1 MVYRRVVDTLVDQCR
16 GAVGP
21 ARVRAGVWNENATA
35 AAVAED
41 PSWREQHEINVLLA
55 RLSDHDRE
63 VLAGMLQSSFEG
75 GIHDTLVTLHDAEVE
90 PFDSGYEGSPFHD
103 FVGRL
108 TGWQWPEGD
117 PGP

>member
-1 MVYRRVVDTLVDQCR
+1 M
-16 GAVGP
+16 
-21 ARVRAGVWNENATA
+21 
-35 AAVAED
+35 
-41 PSWREQHEINVLLA
+41 
-55 RLSDHDRE
+55 SDHDRE

-108 TGWQWPEGD
+108 TGWQRPEGD
-117 PGP
+117 PGPEGGHLTGGTVGGHRYRRPL